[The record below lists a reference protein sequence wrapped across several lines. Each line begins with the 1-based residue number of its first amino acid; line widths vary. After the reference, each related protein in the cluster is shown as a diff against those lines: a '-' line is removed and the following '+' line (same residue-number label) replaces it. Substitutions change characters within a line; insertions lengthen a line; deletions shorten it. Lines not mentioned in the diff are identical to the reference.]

1 MVEKDKVALVG
12 DKSGNLDP
20 ERRNQ
25 RSSTSFK
32 YNPKHAVEFEYK
44 CLSKH
49 LAFCHVSWWTII
61 FQIHLSLF
69 IFPMSNMTALCV
81 RVCYCVCVC
90 VFVRV

>member
-32 YNPKHAVEFEYK
+32 YNPNDVVEFE
-44 CLSKH
+44 
-49 LAFCHVSWWTII
+49 
-61 FQIHLSLF
+61 
-69 IFPMSNMTALCV
+69 
-81 RVCYCVCVC
+81 
-90 VFVRV
+90 